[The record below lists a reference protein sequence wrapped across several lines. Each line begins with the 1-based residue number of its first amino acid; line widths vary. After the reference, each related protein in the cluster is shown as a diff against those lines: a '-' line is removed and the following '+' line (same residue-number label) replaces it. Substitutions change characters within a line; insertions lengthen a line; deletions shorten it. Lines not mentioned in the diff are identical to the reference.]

1 MDTIRRWLIRRL
13 SRKAGPY
20 LKARG
25 LWQVNKHNPALIWE
39 PGDERVLVLAP
50 HMDDEVI
57 GCGGTLHRHA
67 QRGGEITVVY
77 LTDGRYG
84 GQIPPEAKSHKLTQ
98 VRRAEAQQALATLGI
113 QNALFLNAEE
123 TQLANTPA
131 LSHLLREILTTLR
144 PHLVYL
150 PFFWEEHPDHQAANQ
165 LLLDAV
171 ARENLHFDCH
181 AYEVWTPLFP
191 NCLVEITSVVETKR
205 QALQCYQSQLMENN
219 YAHAILGLNA
229 YRAIALSDSG
239 MHFVEAFFMA
249 PLVEYQELYR
259 KHQWISAAESSRR
272 PS

>member
-1 MDTIRRWLIRRL
+1 MNLARHWLAKRL
-13 SRKAGPY
+13 IQKNTPY
-20 LKARG
+20 LKAFG
-25 LWQVNKHNPALIWE
+25 LLRTIKYKRALMWE

-57 GCGGTLHRHA
+57 GCGGTLHRHV

-84 GQIPPEAKSHKLTQ
+84 GQIPPEAKSHELTQ

-123 TQLANTPA
+123 TQLATTPA

-150 PFFWEEHPDHQAANQ
+150 PFFWEEHPDHRAANQ

-171 ARENLHFDCH
+171 AHGNLHFDCY
-181 AYEVWTPLFP
+181 AYEVWTPLSP
-191 NCLVEITSVVETKR
+191 NCLVEITSVVEIKR
-205 QALQCYQSQLMENN
+205 QALQCYQSQLIEDDYVHTTM
-219 YAHAILGLNA
+219 GLNA
-229 YRAIALSDSG
+229 YRSGALLDG
-239 MHFVEAFFMA
+239 KGGFVEAFFTA
-249 PLVEYQELYR
+249 PLHLYQKLY
-259 KHQWISAAESSRR
+259 QSFGTL
-272 PS
+272 